1 MNKILIPLNNVVLSI
16 LELMITRILPSIHN
30 LTIPTML
37 TNSLIALGE
46 KLEIVI
52 NKYSVEKEVEHID

>member
-1 MNKILIPLNNVVLSI
+1 
-16 LELMITRILPSIHN
+16 
-30 LTIPTML
+30 ML